1 MMDADPRDPHVMAAR
16 RVFEIL
22 GSAAADG
29 CTARLGRLA
38 FAGRRPIDTPNF
50 TAVTSRGAIP
60 HLTPDNVGK
69 HTSVDAT
76 YMALEDFVEKKEPPI
91 YKTPSSEVRRLHGFT
106 AMPSD
111 RTTIM
116 GARRCPPVTTPM
128 GNNAKSVTLFTSTGF
143 SSVTI
148 PQYAAAIEAL
158 RPDVTITLADA
169 LHTSST
175 PNSKKLIKMVERTE
189 EWLDE
194 LLHRFGPDRGK
205 LDALGVSLFAPI
217 LPVEHPIQ
225 WEYLKHLDED
235 VADTL
240 SGLAVYNVGLL
251 PELTC
256 YKSFAPLPK
265 LSLDPPKTPHDI
277 LRQISV
283 GVDMIAVPFINT
295 VSDSG
300 IALTFAFPPRSA
312 TATDLLPMGV
322 DMWAPDHATSV
333 APLADGCKCYTCTHH
348 HRAYLHHLLNAKEML
363 GWNLLQIHNHHVVH
377 EFFAGIRHSLAD
389 GVDTFEG
396 GRKLFLAAYES
407 DLPEGAGERPRARG
421 YHFKSEAGQEK
432 RNKPGWKDLDAKV
445 ANGSIE
451 PVADGGV

>member
-1 MMDADPRDPHVMAAR
+1 MTDAEPRDPHVMAAR

-22 GSAAADG
+22 GSAAADA
-29 CTARLGRLA
+29 CTARLGRMT
-38 FAGRRPIDTPNF
+38 FAGRRVIDTPNF

-91 YKTPSSEVRRLHGFT
+91 YKTPSGDAARLHSFT

-128 GNNAKSVTLFTSTGF
+128 GNSAKSVTLFTSTGF

-148 PQYAAAIEAL
+148 PQYAAAIKAL
-158 RPDVTITLADA
+158 RPDVAIPLADA
-169 LHTSST
+169 LHTSPT

-194 LLHRFGPDRGK
+194 LLQQLGPGRDK
-205 LDALGVSLFAPI
+205 PDALGVSLFAPV

-225 WEYLKHLDED
+225 WDYLRHLAED
-235 VADTL
+235 VTDSL
-240 SGLAVYNVGLL
+240 SGLAVYNVALL
-251 PELTC
+251 PELAC
-256 YKSFAPLPK
+256 YKPFASLPK

-277 LRQISV
+277 LRQISL
-283 GVDMIAVPFINT
+283 GVDMVTVPFINT

-300 IALTFAFPPRSA
+300 IALTFTFSPHTVR
-312 TATDLLPMGV
+312 TNDLLPMGV
-322 DMWAPDHATSV
+322 DMWSPEHATAV
-333 APLADGCKCYTCTHH
+333 TPLADGCKCYTCTHH

-363 GWNLLQIHNHHVVH
+363 GWNLLQVHNHHIVH
-377 EFFAGIRHSLAD
+377 QFFAAVRQSLVNGAAA
-389 GVDTFEG
+389 FEE
-396 GRKLFLAAYES
+396 GRRLFLAAYEPE
-407 DLPEGAGERPRARG
+407 LPEGAGERPRARG
-421 YHFKSEAGQEK
+421 YHFKSEAGQER
-432 RNKPGWKDLDAKV
+432 RNKSSWKDFDAQTT
-445 ANGSIE
+445 NGSIE
-451 PVADGGV
+451 PVV